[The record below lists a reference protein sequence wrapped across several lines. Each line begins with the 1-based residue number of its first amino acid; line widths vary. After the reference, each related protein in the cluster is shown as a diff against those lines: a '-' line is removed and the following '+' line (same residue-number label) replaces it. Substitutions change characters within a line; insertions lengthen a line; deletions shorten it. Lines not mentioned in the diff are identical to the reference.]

1 MLCVYIVYVKV
12 SFFKCMSMCK
22 CNVINLQLYNMWVI
36 RKRTKED
43 EEEEKKVNQKANI
56 TIINNVARQS
66 EKNLQNF

>member
-1 MLCVYIVYVKV
+1 MYIVYVKV

-56 TIINNVARQS
+56 TIIMLPDKVNKFAKCLIFV
-66 EKNLQNF
+66 